1 MSLSDFGVLIATI
14 IALSTFVAGIVVFL
28 VRYALIPFLERRWS
42 KPIEEMIGDIREM
55 KAEVVVISRAFD
67 GHLDWS
73 QREVDQIWS
82 AINRR
87 KTNEKSNPRRPNA
100 RDTSPD

>member
-1 MSLSDFGVLIATI
+1 MIGTGV
-14 IALSTFVAGIVVFL
+14 VV
-28 VRYALIPFLERRWS
+28 VIRYGLIPYLERRWQ
-42 KPIEEMIGDIREM
+42 KPVEEMIGTVREM

-73 QREVDQIWS
+73 QREVDQIWL

-87 KTNEKSNPRRPNA
+87 KRHEKSNPRRGDAGNN
-100 RDTSPD
+100 RTG